1 MVIVENFKNMKNEE
15 IPSYFENFMTHYN
28 PSTVIGTT
36 EFMIRTSLG
45 VFRMRGET
53 VAHCL
58 MDLYKTKK
66 GDYTIFGWGLVHNSK
81 TK

>member
-1 MVIVENFKNMKNEE
+1 MNSNE

-53 VAHCL
+53 IAHCL
-58 MDLYKTKK
+58 MDLYNMKK
-66 GDYTIFGWGLVHNSK
+66 GEFTIFGGEIVHNSK
-81 TK
+81 QK

>member
-1 MVIVENFKNMKNEE
+1 MKNEE

-45 VFRMRGET
+45 EFRKRGET
-53 VAHCL
+53 VVHCIK
-58 MDLYKTKK
+58 DLYETENR
-66 GDYTIFGWGLVHNSK
+66 DFRVFGWGLVQNSNK
-81 TK
+81 K